1 MSRSGGRS
9 LRFVVVTRNPGKARE
24 FEKIFSEYGLRFRI
38 EPMETPEI
46 QSEDLREVAERSV
59 LYAYDVLREPVMVE
73 DAGLFIEALNGFP
86 GPFSSYV
93 YKTIGVE
100 GILKLMRGV
109 EDRRAKFIS
118 VIAFYSPITEPVKF
132 FMEEVEGYISDRVR
146 GSKGF
151 GFDPIFIPTEGDG
164 RTFGEMGVEE
174 KNKLSHRGRAAR
186 KFAEWISGIREV
198 PPPYE

>member
-24 FEKIFSEYGLRFRI
+24 FGKIFSEYGLRFRI

-73 DAGLFIEALNGFP
+73 DAGLFIEALRGFP

-132 FMEEVEGYISDRVR
+132 FMGEVEGYISDRVR

-186 KFAEWISGIREV
+186 KFAEWISRIREV